1 MRLTTRTIIIVVS
14 LIVGLD
20 QLTKYW
26 IDSSMKLYQSD
37 DIIPGI
43 FALTYVRNTGAAF
56 GFLSEMPDGFRQ
68 PFFYLTT
75 GIAIIILVGFLRRLG
90 ETEQLA
96 RLSVIGIL
104 SGAIGNLIDRIR
116 FGYVIDF
123 LDFSWQGYHWPA
135 FNVADM
141 CITLGVIGLL
151 CSSVWGDRA
160 QTQLQSPAQPPG

>member
-1 MRLTTRTIIIVVS
+1 MHLTPRTLTIIVS
-14 LIVGLD
+14 VMVALD

-26 IDSSMKLYQSD
+26 IDSSMTLYQSD
-37 DIIPGI
+37 SIIPDI

-56 GFLSEMPDGFRQ
+56 GFLSEMPDWFRQ

-75 GIAIIILVGFLRRLG
+75 GIAIIILAGFLRRLG

-96 RLSVIGIL
+96 RLSVVGIL

-123 LDFSWQGYHWPA
+123 LDFSWHGYHWPA

-141 CITLGVIGLL
+141 CITLGVLGLL
-151 CSSVWGDRA
+151 WSSVWGD
-160 QTQLQSPAQPPG
+160 QDQSQLHSSAQPPD

>member
-1 MRLTTRTIIIVVS
+1 MHLTIRTIVIIIAV
-14 LIVGLD
+14 LVGLD

-26 IDSSMKLYQSD
+26 IDSSMTLYQSD
-37 DIIPGI
+37 GIVSDI

-56 GFLSEMPDGFRQ
+56 GFLSQMPAWFRQ

-75 GIAIIILVGFLRRLG
+75 GIAIVILAVFLHRLG
-90 ETEQLA
+90 ENEQLS
-96 RLSVIGIL
+96 RLSVVAIL
-104 SGAIGNLIDRIR
+104 SGAIGNLIDRVR

-123 LDFSWQGYHWPA
+123 LDFSWKGYHWPA

-151 CSSVWGDRA
+151 WSSVRGEQNRS
-160 QTQLQSPAQPPG
+160 QLHSAAQPPG